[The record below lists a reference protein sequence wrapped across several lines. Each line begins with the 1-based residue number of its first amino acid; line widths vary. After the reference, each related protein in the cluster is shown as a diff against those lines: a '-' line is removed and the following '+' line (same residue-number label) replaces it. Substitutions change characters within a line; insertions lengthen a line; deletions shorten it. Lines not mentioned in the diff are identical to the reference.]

1 VTIES
6 LLIFLVIGAIAGW
19 LAGQLIRGGGFGL
32 VGNIVVGVV
41 GAFVGG
47 FVFGRFGFLPSGILG
62 AILSAT
68 LGAVLLIAL
77 IRVIKRA

>member
-1 VTIES
+1 MSVES
-6 LLIFLVIGAIAGW
+6 LLVFLVIGAIAGW

>member
-1 VTIES
+1 MTIES